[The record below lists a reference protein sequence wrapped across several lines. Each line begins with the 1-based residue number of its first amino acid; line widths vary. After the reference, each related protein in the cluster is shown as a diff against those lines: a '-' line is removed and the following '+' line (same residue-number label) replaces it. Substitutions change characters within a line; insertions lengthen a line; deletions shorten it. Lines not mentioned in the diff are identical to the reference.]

1 MKHVMTTLC
10 YIEKDDCYLML
21 HRIKKENDLNKDK
34 WIGVG
39 GKFEE
44 NETPEECLLREV
56 KEETGLT
63 LTSYRLRGVITFISD
78 EWGSEYMFLY
88 TADGYEGELR
98 EDKMKDCEEG
108 VLTWVP
114 KNDIENLNL
123 WEGDKIFFRLM
134 QSEERFFS
142 LKLRYEG
149 DRLVES
155 KCEFPINFA

>member
-10 YIEKDDCYLML
+10 YIEKDDSYLML
-21 HRIKKENDLNKDK
+21 HRVKKENDLNKDK

-44 NETPEECLLREV
+44 GETPEECLLREV
-56 KEETGLT
+56 KEETGLS

-88 TADGYEGELR
+88 TADGYEGQLR
-98 EDKMKDCEEG
+98 EDKMQDCEEG

-114 KNDIENLNL
+114 KPEIEKLNL

-134 QSEERFFS
+134 ETEDRFFS
-142 LKLRYEG
+142 LKLRYKG
-149 DRLVES
+149 DKLVES
-155 KCEFPINFA
+155 KCEFPINF